1 MADQD
6 ELNESLQRLISLIE
20 SSDDAIIG
28 KDLNGTIVSW
38 NNGATLGYGYSP
50 AEAVGKSISII
61 IPPEGRAEFVDILE
75 RIKRGEKVKHYETV
89 RVRKD
94 GTRIDVSLTVSPIIN
109 KKGEIVGASTIARDI
124 TERKHAYDA
133 LQEREK
139 RYRMLVENAAEAILV
154 VQDGMIQLAN
164 PAAAAMTG
172 FSEQEILSNP
182 FPLFI
187 HPDDR
192 AMVTER
198 HQKRL
203 KGDPLPTRYEFRVL
217 AKDGSTKWMQIS
229 AAVIGWEGRPATL
242 NLLTDIT
249 KRRAAEELLRESEK
263 KYQLLVNSAAEAIL
277 VIQDE
282 IIRVAN
288 PMAVTMTGF
297 SEQELLSKPFPFL
310 IHPDDRA
317 MAKELHQKRLKG
329 EAGIR
334 YEFRMIVKD
343 GSTKW
348 IEISGVLIEWEG
360 SPATLNLLMD
370 ITARKLAELDLASAV
385 TRLKDQEDYIANI
398 VSAENVIVVGLDGK
412 GLITL
417 FNAGAERIT
426 GYSKREVINK
436 PVLSLLR
443 SGGKLREHYS
453 AYERF
458 LKDGGMTT
466 VEFEAPVLTRS
477 GETRT
482 ISWFGRKMLDR
493 GGEMAF
499 TLLGVDTTKRRT
511 AEESLVKRTE
521 DAEVAKVR
529 AHAYFDFLAHDI
541 ANLLSP
547 IMAYAELMSLDPKT
561 PEPCKIKAGKIVNQ
575 ARRASSFILSLRRL
589 EDAELMTK
597 EQMEAKNL
605 GTILD
610 EAITKV
616 KAEYGDKRIS
626 ATVVHPPEQVKF
638 IGGKHLESIIV
649 GIFEDSVAVT
659 DRDDIALEVKAT
671 IVGEKDRKFLR
682 LELTDDGP
690 GISDDLK
697 ECFIVS
703 KDPRKRFEKGITRG
717 VASSLL
723 ISSAIVAG
731 LGGELRIEN
740 RIPGD
745 CSKGS
750 RIVIEFP
757 QEGFFGT

>member
-6 ELNESLQRLISLIE
+6 ELDENLQRLISLIE

-38 NNGATLGYGYSP
+38 NKGAALSYGYSP

-75 RIKRGEKVKHYETV
+75 RIKRGERVKHHETV

-94 GTRIDVSLTVSPIIN
+94 GTRVDVSLTLSPIIN
-109 KKGEIVGASTIARDI
+109 KNGEIIGASSIARDI
-124 TERKHAYDA
+124 TDRKLADEA
-133 LQEREK
+133 LREREK
-139 RYRMLVENAAEAILV
+139 RYRTLVESAAEAILV

-164 PAAAAMTG
+164 PAAAAITG
-172 FSEQEILSNP
+172 YSEQEILSTP

-192 AMVTER
+192 AIVTER
-198 HQKRL
+198 HQRRL
-203 KGDPLPTRYEFRVL
+203 KGETIPTRYEFRVL
-217 AKDGSTKWMQIS
+217 ARDGSTKWMQIS
-229 AAVIGWEGRPATL
+229 AAVIGWQGRPATL
-242 NLLTDIT
+242 NLLMD
-249 KRRAAEELLRESEK
+249 
-263 KYQLLVNSAAEAIL
+263 
-277 VIQDE
+277 
-282 IIRVAN
+282 
-288 PMAVTMTGF
+288 MT
-297 SEQELLSKPFPFL
+297 E
-310 IHPDDRA
+310 
-317 MAKELHQKRLKG
+317 
-329 EAGIR
+329 
-334 YEFRMIVKD
+334 
-343 GSTKW
+343 
-348 IEISGVLIEWEG
+348 
-360 SPATLNLLMD
+360 
-370 ITARKLAELDLASAV
+370 RKLAELELASAV

-398 VSAENVIVVGLDGK
+398 VSAENVIVIGLDGK

-453 AYERF
+453 TYERF
-458 LKDGGMTT
+458 LTDEGVPT
-466 VEFEAPVLTRS
+466 VEFEAPMLIRS

-482 ISWFGRKMLDR
+482 VAWFGRKMLDR

-499 TLLGVDTTKRRT
+499 TLLGVDTTKRRV

-521 DAEVAKVR
+521 DAEDAKVR
-529 AHAYFDFLAHDI
+529 ARAYFDFLAHDI

-561 PEPCKIKAGKIVNQ
+561 PEPCKIKAGKIVDQ

-589 EDAELMTK
+589 EDAELMS
-597 EQMEAKNL
+597 EDRMESRDL
-605 GTILD
+605 GMILD
-610 EAITKV
+610 EAVTRV
-616 KAEYGDKRIS
+616 KAEYEDKRIS
-626 ATVVHPPEQVKF
+626 ATVVHAAEQIKF
-638 IGGKHLESIIV
+638 MGGRHLESIIV
-649 GIFEDSVAVT
+649 GILENSVGAAE
-659 DRDDIALEVKAT
+659 RDDIALEVKAT
-671 IVGEKDRKFLR
+671 IVEEKDHKFLK
-682 LELTDDGP
+682 LELTDDGA

-697 ECFIVS
+697 ECFTVS
-703 KDPRKRFEKGITRG
+703 KDPKKRFETGVSRG

-723 ISSAIVAG
+723 ISSAIVSH
-731 LGGELRIEN
+731 LGGQLWIED

-745 CSKGS
+745 CTKGS
-750 RIVIEFP
+750 RIVIKFP